1 MKIFKKL
8 KRKLGFF
15 YKLNDLLEKKEKKKL
30 LIVLIVD
37 LAVGIFQAIGILS
50 ILPFMNMVMDTSIVE
65 SNQYLK
71 YFYNYFNFTTINS
84 FLLVAGALVLFL
96 LITGNVISM
105 LAIRIKTKYVWD
117 LNDRLSTSLLG
128 KYLSLPYSY
137 FLVHNS
143 ADLGKNILMEVGEL
157 TGTFLMS
164 VLNIVENAVIAL
176 VLFIMMIVV
185 NPSMTLI
192 ALFSLSLIYIVIYL
206 FFSKRLKSSGQK
218 RMEKN
223 RARFKT
229 VGEAIGGIKFT
240 KVLGKEKYFLED
252 YSYHSK
258 ELSNLLSWSQVIGKI
273 PKHIMEIVAFG
284 GVLSLVLYFIYTE
297 HMNEG
302 ILSLIA
308 LFAFAGYR
316 LMPALQSIYDS
327 YTKFR
332 FSRPVLNK
340 IHSDMYQGGLAEVEV
355 DFTNQVVKQIE
366 FKKEIKL
373 DNISF
378 SYEGN
383 RKRVLEDIDMVIKKG
398 MSVGIVGS
406 TGSGKTTL
414 VDIMLGLL
422 TPTKGNIFVDGIK
435 ITEKNVRNWQA
446 NLGYV
451 PQDIFLCDD
460 TITKNIAFGYSD
472 EDIDMEQ
479 VKRVAK
485 MANISKFIETELPE
499 KYNTVI
505 GERGVR
511 LSGGQRQRI
520 GVARALYHNPEV
532 LVFDEAT
539 SSLDN
544 VTERSVLKAI
554 ERVSKLK
561 TMIVIAHRLTT
572 VKNCDTIYLID
583 EGRIIDKGK
592 YEVLEERSEKFRE
605 MVGKEM

>member
-1 MKIFKKL
+1 
-8 KRKLGFF
+8 
-15 YKLNDLLEKKEKKKL
+15 
-30 LIVLIVD
+30 
-37 LAVGIFQAIGILS
+37 
-50 ILPFMNMVMDTSIVE
+50 
-65 SNQYLK
+65 
-71 YFYNYFNFTTINS
+71 
-84 FLLVAGALVLFL
+84 
-96 LITGNVISM
+96 
-105 LAIRIKTKYVWD
+105 
-117 LNDRLSTSLLG
+117 
-128 KYLSLPYSY
+128 
-137 FLVHNS
+137 
-143 ADLGKNILMEVGEL
+143 
-157 TGTFLMS
+157 
-164 VLNIVENAVIAL
+164 
-176 VLFIMMIVV
+176 
-185 NPSMTLI
+185 
-192 ALFSLSLIYIVIYL
+192 
-206 FFSKRLKSSGQK
+206 
-218 RMEKN
+218 
-223 RARFKT
+223 
-229 VGEAIGGIKFT
+229 
-240 KVLGKEKYFLED
+240 
-252 YSYHSK
+252 
-258 ELSNLLSWSQVIGKI
+258 
-273 PKHIMEIVAFG
+273 
-284 GVLSLVLYFIYTE
+284 
-297 HMNEG
+297 
-302 ILSLIA
+302 
-308 LFAFAGYR
+308 
-316 LMPALQSIYDS
+316 
-327 YTKFR
+327 
-332 FSRPVLNK
+332 
-340 IHSDMYQGGLAEVEV
+340 
-355 DFTNQVVKQIE
+355 
-366 FKKEIKL
+366 
-373 DNISF
+373 
-378 SYEGN
+378 
-383 RKRVLEDIDMVIKKG
+383 MVIKKG